1 MVKAEIFMKNNL
13 LEICCGSLDDVLA
26 AEAGGADRVELNS
39 ALYLGGLTPSTA
51 TLILA
56 KQQSSLPIICM
67 VRPRGAGF
75 CYSEKEMEVIFLEA
89 RELLRH
95 GADGLAFGF
104 LNEDKTINVE
114 KTSEMIKLIHE
125 FNGEAVFHRAFDCTV
140 DMMKACEQLIA
151 LGCDRI
157 LTSGQGKTVLEG
169 LEALK
174 QLQETYGNQIEILAG
189 CGVNAENASEIM
201 HKTGIRQLHTSA
213 KYWKI
218 DPTTNYG
225 APVNY
230 AYINGDFYDSVD
242 VEKVKR
248 FQMTNM

>member
-1 MVKAEIFMKNNL
+1 MKNNL
-13 LEICCGSLDDVLA
+13 LEICCGSLDDVIA
-26 AEAGGADRVELNS
+26 AANGGADRVELNS
-39 ALYLGGLTPSTA
+39 ALFMGGLTPTTA

-56 KQQSSLPIICM
+56 KQQTDLPIICM

-104 LNEDKTINVE
+104 LNEDKTINVD
-114 KTSEMIKLIHE
+114 KTRAMIELIHE
-125 FNGEAVFHRAFDCTV
+125 FKGQAVFHRAFDCTS

-157 LTSGQGKTVLEG
+157 LTSGQGKTVIEG
-169 LEALK
+169 LNALK
-174 QLQETYGNQIEILAG
+174 KLQDTYGRQIELLAG
-189 CGVNAENASEIM
+189 CGVNAENASKIIRE
-201 HKTGIRQLHTSA
+201 TGIRQLHTSA
-213 KYWKI
+213 KCWKI

-225 APVNY
+225 SPVNY
-230 AYINGDFYDSVD
+230 AYINGDFYDCTD
-242 VEKVKR
+242 EEKVKC
-248 FQMTNM
+248 FHVTDM

>member
-1 MVKAEIFMKNNL
+1 MVKAEIFMKNKV
-13 LEICCGSLDDVLA
+13 LEICCGSLEDVLA
-26 AEAGGADRVELNS
+26 AEAGGAQRVELNS
-39 ALYLGGLTPSTA
+39 ALFLGGLTPSTA

-114 KTSEMIKLIHE
+114 KTQEMIKLIHE

-140 DMMKACEQLIA
+140 DMMEACEQLIA

-157 LTSGQGKTVLEG
+157 LTSGQGKTALEG
-169 LEALK
+169 LEAIK

-189 CGVNAENASEIM
+189 CGVNAENASEIL
-201 HKTGIRQLHTSA
+201 HKTGITQLHTSA
-213 KYWKI
+213 KCWKN

-225 APVNY
+225 YSVNY
-230 AYINGDFYDSVD
+230 AYINGDSYDAVD
-242 VEKVKR
+242 VDKVKR
-248 FQMTNM
+248 FQVTNM

>member
-1 MVKAEIFMKNNL
+1 MVKAEIFMKNKV
-13 LEICCGSLDDVLA
+13 LEICCGSLEDVLA
-26 AEAGGADRVELNS
+26 AEAGGAQRVELNS
-39 ALYLGGLTPSTA
+39 ALFLGGLTPSTA

-56 KQQSSLPIICM
+56 KQQSTLPIICM

-114 KTSEMIKLIHE
+114 KTQKMIKLIHE

-157 LTSGQGKTVLEG
+157 LTSGQGKTVIEG
-169 LEALK
+169 LDALK
-174 QLQETYGNQIEILAG
+174 QLQDNYGNQIEILAG
-189 CGVNAENASEIM
+189 CGVNAENASEIL
-201 HKTGIRQLHTSA
+201 HKTGITQLHTSA
-213 KYWKI
+213 KYWKN

-225 APVNY
+225 YPVNY
-230 AYINGDFYDSVD
+230 AYINGDFYDGVD